1 MSAVTQDRGL
11 RRRLVALGLGLTPG
25 DLRQAARVG
34 PVKVSQVLNG
44 SARFAPSEAAAFAR
58 LAGRRLRQLFRE

>member
-1 MSAVTQDRGL
+1 LAFLFSEVAMSAVTQDRGL

-34 PVKVSQVLNG
+34 
-44 SARFAPSEAAAFAR
+44 R
-58 LAGRRLRQLFRE
+58 